1 MDIITNFGIRLSLNK
16 IIDAVTYLV
25 NKKLMVAIEFTE

>member
-1 MDIITNFGIRLSLNK
+1 MDIITNFGIRLPFHK